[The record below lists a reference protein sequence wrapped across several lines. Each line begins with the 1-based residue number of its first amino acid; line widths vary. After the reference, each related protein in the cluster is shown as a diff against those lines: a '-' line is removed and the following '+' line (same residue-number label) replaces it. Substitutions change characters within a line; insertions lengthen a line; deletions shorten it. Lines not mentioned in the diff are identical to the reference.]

1 MKKQMKGFTLIEL
14 MIVVAIIGILAA
26 IAIPNFMRY
35 QLRTKFA
42 ELPSNVTA
50 IFKSEQAI
58 RQSERNGGVYQAMA
72 ITPAGTPSS
81 TKIPWTAGDRSNAAT
96 IDWMVEGSTYGN
108 YKALRSANGVS
119 LTVGAQSDI
128 DADGVFSCVALYQ
141 TTFLGSGDPVAE
153 RPEAVTCSSPGTFTD
168 TEILNAAAAGAI
180 FGRPVNH
187 TETTF

>member
-1 MKKQMKGFTLIEL
+1 MKKQMMKGFTLIEL

-42 ELPSNVTA
+42 ELPTNVTA

-58 RQSERNGGVYQAMA
+58 RQSERNSGQYQAMA
-72 ITPAGTPSS
+72 VVPTTMNTTHSAKTDWA
-81 TKIPWTAGDRSNAAT
+81 TGDRSNAAA

-108 YKALRSANGVS
+108 YKALAAANGVS

-128 DADGVFSCVALYQ
+128 DADNVYSCMALYQ
-141 TTFLGSGDPVAE
+141 TTFSGSGLPSQDVPVDVAC
-153 RPEAVTCSSPGTFTD
+153 T
-168 TEILNAAAAGAI
+168 AAPTYVETKTI
-180 FGRPVNH
+180 YGRPVNY